1 MIRYKF
7 INYLDSTYQSVNIT
21 NLLVIIYELINFII
35 FQFYEFQIVAYNNE
49 GVGVFFNII
58 EERIMEGQFIRSL
71 KNVQVAF

>member
-7 INYLDSTYQSVNIT
+7 INYLDSIYQSVNIM

>member
-7 INYLDSTYQSVNIT
+7 INYLDSIYQSVNIT

-71 KNVQVAF
+71 KNVQVVF

>member
-7 INYLDSTYQSVNIT
+7 INYLDSIYQSVNIT